1 MRFLLFVIASAI
13 ILAGC
18 TTSATDSGE
27 TTNSDKIIATGTYS
41 DLQIINEG
49 RIFTVKINDQA
60 TRYADYRFYGDTLA
74 IFWHDYMDCDNQD
87 LLQPHCNGSA
97 KGILFTGGNA
107 GSLIGTWTQL
117 PMAIISEADIESYS
131 LKRESTNGSFFDP
144 GYVYYANMRK
154 TVYEFTDNEL
164 TVKQISRVETAP
176 EFDFSRTLLT
186 FGLYTY
192 LGSWMCNTDDSL
204 ITVTSKNGACDLY
217 PLEWYDT
224 LSYDMFPVG
233 AMRSVDNYL
242 SIDDAIKDLDI
253 NENKNKDLDLDAT
266 IFGVPLQVSIAKNF
280 KIQSPGA
287 SYWFDEQK
295 HFENV
300 HKLHIDVNFNGVSCK
315 TDINAESDKKDDASL
330 LKECLQNALKNWIK
344 RNPPKAI

>member
-87 LLQPHCNGSA
+87 PLQPHCDGHT
-97 KGILFTGGNA
+97 KGILFTGGKA
-107 GSLIGTWTQL
+107 GNLTGTWTQL
-117 PMAIISEADIESYS
+117 PMAIISEANIESYS
-131 LKRESTNGSFFDP
+131 LKRELETESFFDP
-144 GYVYYANMRK
+144 SYVYYANMRK

-164 TVKQISRVETAP
+164 TVKQFRKVETAP

-192 LGSWMCNTDDSL
+192 LGSWMCNTEDSL
-204 ITVTSKNGACDLY
+204 ITETSKNGTCY

-224 LSYDMFPVG
+224 LSYDIFPAG

-253 NENKNKDLDLDAT
+253 NVTENKDHYLNAT
-266 IFGVPLQVSIAKNF
+266 IFGVPLQISIEENF
-280 KIQSPGA
+280 MIQSPGA

-300 HKLHIDVNFNGVSCK
+300 HKLYIDINLNGESCR
-315 TDINAESDKKDDASL
+315 TDISNESDKKDESGL
-330 LKECLQNALKNWIK
+330 LKECLQNALKKWFK
-344 RNPPKAI
+344 RNPPKTV